1 MTYLKEYWPI
11 LILSAWFGMKWLR
24 SRRVMQKLPELKNK
38 GAIMVDVR
46 SPAEFASGNAPGT
59 LNIPLQ
65 EIGQRLKEIPSSV
78 PVIVGCAS
86 GTRSGMAAMI
96 LKKNGYKEVYNIGS
110 WTNFLK
116 G

>member
-1 MTYLKEYWPI
+1 MTMLREYWPLL
-11 LILSAWFGMKWLR
+11 LISAWFGIKWFR
-24 SRRVMQKLPELKNK
+24 SRKVLQKLPELRKQ
-38 GAIMVDVR
+38 GAILIDVR
-46 SPAEFASGNAPGT
+46 SPGEFATGNAPGT
-59 LNIPLQ
+59 INIPLQ
-65 EIGQRLKEIPSSV
+65 EMGQRLGEISSGV

-96 LKKNGYKEVYNIGS
+96 LKKNGHKNVYNIGS